1 MIPVYVL
8 FVDGVRKILAVD
20 EHTACLIERQCSSRG
35 VLVVVDWD
43 AEFINNGGYENG

>member
-8 FVDGVRKILAVD
+8 DDDGVRKILAVD
-20 EHTACLIERQCSSRG
+20 EHSACLVERQCASRG

-43 AEFINNGGYENG
+43 SEFFDNDGSV

>member
-8 FVDGVRKILAVD
+8 DDDGVRKILAVD
-20 EHTACLIERQCSSRG
+20 EHSACLVERQCASRG

-43 AEFINNGGYENG
+43 AEFLTDN

>member
-8 FVDGVRKILAVD
+8 DEEGVRKILAVD
-20 EHTACLIERQCSSRG
+20 EHTACLVERQCSSRG

-43 AEFINNGGYENG
+43 AEFINNGGYES

>member
-8 FVDGVRKILAVD
+8 DDDGVRKILAVD
-20 EHTACLIERQCSSRG
+20 EHSACLVERQCESRG

-43 AEFINNGGYENG
+43 SEFLNNDGSE

>member
-8 FVDGVRKILAVD
+8 DDSGVRKILAVD
-20 EHTACLIERQCSSRG
+20 EHSACMLERQCASRG

-43 AEFINNGGYENG
+43 SEFINNEWSE